1 METTTSIYEQA
12 NYFFPDSDDST
23 KLFLRDVLKMFEFF
37 SHPTIRI
44 QFYIAILG
52 LIVTF
57 FHLIILT
64 RKTMITTSVI
74 SIMIGVG
81 TCDLMAMIATIIYS
95 WIIYNEDDSDPCV
108 RPLPLTQMYVYWVF
122 INLRELVR
130 RSSTWLGVVMALIR
144 YINLKYWTNTK
155 YRHFSLP
162 LYGFRSFFWCI
173 LGSIPFTVIYF
184 FRYDIIFEKMWN
196 PPKKCGI
203 SNGEIPNLKVYTQ
216 IPSALFTDFGGLFGK
231 IYMFLNGIATKILP
245 CILLPLLT
253 FILIIEI
260 KRAGKTRITANF
272 MKRKKS
278 DKTTGLVI
286 FMTFSFFIVELP
298 IGIVVVLQVA
308 YTELGYL

>member
-12 NYFFPDSDDST
+12 NYFFPDSDDSS
-23 KLFLRDVLKMFEFF
+23 KLFLRDVLKVFEFA

-64 RKTMITTSVI
+64 RKSMITTSVI

-81 TCDLMAMIATIIYS
+81 TCDLLAMIATIIYS
-95 WIIYNEDDSDPCV
+95 WIIYNEDDTDPCV
-108 RPLPLTQMYVYWVF
+108 HPLPLTQMYVYWVF

-144 YINLKYWTNTK
+144 YINLK
-155 YRHFSLP
+155 
-162 LYGFRSFFWCI
+162 
-173 LGSIPFTVIYF
+173 
-184 FRYDIIFEKMWN
+184 
-196 PPKKCGI
+196 
-203 SNGEIPNLKVYTQ
+203 
-216 IPSALFTDFGGLFGK
+216 
-231 IYMFLNGIATKILP
+231 
-245 CILLPLLT
+245 
-253 FILIIEI
+253 
-260 KRAGKTRITANF
+260 
-272 MKRKKS
+272 S